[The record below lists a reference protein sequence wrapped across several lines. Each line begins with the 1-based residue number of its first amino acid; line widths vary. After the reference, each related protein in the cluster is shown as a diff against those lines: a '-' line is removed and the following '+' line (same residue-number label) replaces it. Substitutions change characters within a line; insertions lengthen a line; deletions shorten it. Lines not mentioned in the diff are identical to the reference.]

1 MLVIKIAIIVSI
13 ILQIVAAILAISL
26 TKVARYNISWIILT
40 IAFLFMAARRVIEFF
55 PYIYKDISEQVALI
69 NSWMGILISVML
81 VVALSFIRKLFNV
94 IRKAEAKNEII
105 EKRILS
111 AIINTEEAEKQ
122 RFAKDLHD
130 GLGPL
135 LSNIKMSVSALE
147 NMNSREEMED
157 ILVNMRSVS
166 QEAIS
171 SIKIVS
177 NNLSPHILENFGLM
191 KALNVFK
198 QSIEASSSLKIEI
211 NSNFNQQRFQYNTE
225 ITLYRII
232 TELIN
237 NTVKHAKASVVKIQI
252 QTNTD
257 QLLIYYS
264 DNGVGTT
271 LPSDPKKVQGQGLSN
286 MLSRIKTL
294 HGNIHFQTKP
304 GKGFIARIVCPIQA

>member
-1 MLVIKIAIIVSI
+1 MLAIKIAIILSI
-13 ILQIVAAILAISL
+13 VLQIVAAILAISL
-26 TKVARYNISWIILT
+26 TKVARYNISWIMLT
-40 IAFLFMAARRVIEFF
+40 IAFLLMAARRVIEFF
-55 PYIYKDISEQVALI
+55 PYVYKDISEQIALI
-69 NSWMGILISVML
+69 NSWMGILISIML

-135 LSNIKMSVSALE
+135 LSNLKMSVSALE

-157 ILVNMRSVS
+157 ILLNMRSVS

-171 SIKIVS
+171 SIKTVS
-177 NNLSPHILENFGLM
+177 NNLSPHILENFGLI
-191 KALNVFK
+191 KALTVFK
-198 QSIEASSSLKIEI
+198 QSIEASSPLKVEI
-211 NSNFNQQRFQYNTE
+211 NANFNQQRFSYNTE

-237 NTVKHAKASVVKIQI
+237 NTVKHAKASNIDIRLQSSA
-252 QTNTD
+252 D
-257 QLLIYYS
+257 QLQIEYS
-264 DNGVGTT
+264 DNGIGTS
-271 LPSDPKKVQGQGLSN
+271 LPGDPKKVQGQGLSN

-294 HGNIHFQTKP
+294 HGTIHFKTKP
-304 GKGFIARIVCPIQA
+304 GKGFAATILCPLQP